1 MLISMPED
9 LHKDNHS
16 DKANNFLTVC
26 RRQSSSKTQLI
37 NCGAE
42 KTSREN
48 IVFFEISLY
57 FKMHHKNK
65 EKRVS

>member
-1 MLISMPED
+1 MLISIPED

-16 DKANNFLTVC
+16 EEVNNFLTVC
-26 RRQSSSKTQLI
+26 KRESSSKTQLI

-42 KTSREN
+42 KISREN
-48 IVFFEISLY
+48 IVLFEISLY

-65 EKRVS
+65 ENQVS